1 MIGGPMLNDMA
12 YHLIVS
18 VLEIFMWDG
27 ELIGKENLQGGPA
40 VIVANH
46 MGAVGPVGIC
56 SSLPMRLYPW
66 VLGATVDKVKGPEMV
81 RNDFVEKILHIQP
94 PLSEAIAE
102 GICKIST
109 PLLLSVGCIPVPETH
124 QEQEEMFHTSLA
136 ILKQGK
142 FLLIVPEDREAEPDP
157 LTGIQPFKHGF
168 LRLGELYYR
177 ETGARLPFYPVAIH
191 EAGLVIVGKPIAYN
205 PLNESK
211 VERLRMVS
219 LLEHTIKTMHME
231 ATENQVIE
239 PIFFKR
245 KIS

>member
-1 MIGGPMLNDMA
+1 MLNDMA

-18 VLEIFMWDG
+18 ILQVFMWDG
-27 ELIGKENLQGGPA
+27 ELIGGENLHDGPG

-66 VLGATVDKVKGPEMV
+66 VLGATVDKVKGPENV
-81 RNDFVEKILHIQP
+81 RKDFVEKILHIQP
-94 PLSEAIAE
+94 PLSEKIAE
-102 GICKIST
+102 SICKIST
-109 PLLLSVGCIPVPETH
+109 PLLLSLGCIPVPETH
-124 QEQEEMFHTSLA
+124 QEQEALFHTSLVL
-136 ILKQGK
+136 LKQGK
-142 FLLIVPEDREAEPDP
+142 FLLVVPEDPKAEPDQ
-157 LTGIQPFKHGF
+157 LTGIRPFKRGF
-168 LRLGELYYR
+168 LRLGEIFYR
-177 ETGARLPFYPVAIH
+177 ETGARLLFFPVTIH

-219 LLEHTIKTMHME
+219 ILEQTIKTMHLD

-239 PIFFKR
+239 PIIFKR

>member
-1 MIGGPMLNDMA
+1 MLNDMA

-18 VLEIFMWDG
+18 VLETFMWDG
-27 ELIGKENLQGGPA
+27 ELVGKENLQCGPG

-56 SSLPMRLYPW
+56 SCLPMRLYPW

-94 PLSEAIAE
+94 PLSETIAE

-109 PLLLSVGCIPVPETH
+109 PLLLSLGCIPVPETH
-124 QEQEEMFHTSLA
+124 QEQDEMFRNSLI
-136 ILKQGK
+136 ILKQGN
-142 FLLIVPEDREAEPDP
+142 FLLIVPEDPKAEPDP

-177 ETGARLPFYPVAIH
+177 ETGVRLPFYPVAIH
-191 EAGLVIVGKPIAYN
+191 EAGLVIIGKPIVYN

-219 LLEHTIKTMHME
+219 LLEQTIKSMHME
-231 ATENQVIE
+231 ATENQIVE
-239 PIFFKR
+239 PIIFKR

>member
-1 MIGGPMLNDMA
+1 MLNDMI

-27 ELIGKENLQGGPA
+27 ELIGEENLQDGPG

-46 MGAVGPVGIC
+46 MGAIGPVGMC
-56 SSLPMRLYPW
+56 GSLPMRLYPW
-66 VLGATVDKVKGPEMV
+66 VLGATVDKVKGPENV

-94 PLSEAIAE
+94 PLSETIAE

-109 PLLLSVGCIPVPETH
+109 PLLLSVGCIPVPDTH
-124 QEQEEMFHTSLA
+124 QEQEETFQTSLTL
-136 ILKQGK
+136 LKQGK
-142 FLLIVPEDREAEPDP
+142 FLLIVPEDPNAEPDP
-157 LTGIQPFKHGF
+157 LTEIRPFKRGF

-177 ETGARLPFYPVAIH
+177 ETGARLPFFPVAIH

-219 LLEHTIKTMHME
+219 LLEQTIKLMHME
-231 ATENQVIE
+231 ATENQVVE
-239 PIFFKR
+239 PIIFKR